1 MRLPH
6 IYRFY
11 LSLTSPRRVGVRVLA
26 CTARRGGE
34 REEEFEGEVDA
45 AKTREKICGMPVE
58 RRKTSAGMTE
68 GKESKPRADPS
79 YGIRFYLVSQIYLI
93 TSIIP
98 IVLGYERFYK
108 NYYPFKENW
117 MDLFLELVKLFLFSV
132 QYFSSNKRYNKNI
145 A

>member
-34 REEEFEGEVDA
+34 RGGIRGGGGRRENPGENLWNAGGKKENIGRND
-45 AKTREKICGMPVE
+45 
-58 RRKTSAGMTE
+58 RR
-68 GKESKPRADPS
+68 KESKPRADPS
-79 YGIRFYLVSQIYLI
+79 YGICFYLESEIYLI

-98 IVLGYERFYK
+98 TVL
-108 NYYPFKENW
+108 
-117 MDLFLELVKLFLFSV
+117 S
-132 QYFSSNKRYNKNI
+132 
-145 A
+145 